1 MPNYFKLYPSRFCSA
16 ILFLA
21 YSLTIL
27 SVFLLPIVELAKAA
41 LTVLLVCAMVYY
53 LRRDAWLLLSSSHVA
68 LRLEENHIVL
78 ITRGGGEVP
87 GLVLRD
93 SVVTPALT
101 ILNVL
106 PQGKKTARSVV
117 IFPDS
122 IDAERS
128 RELRVLL
135 KWSGS
140 GES

>member
-41 LTVLLVCAMVYY
+41 LAVLLVCAMVYY

-68 LRLEENHIVL
+68 LRLEGNHIVL

-106 PQGKKTARSVV
+106 PQGRKTAHSVV

-122 IDAERS
+122 LDAERS

>member
-1 MPNYFKLYPSRFCSA
+1 MSNYFKLYPSRFCSA
-16 ILFLA
+16 LLFSA
-21 YSLTIL
+21 CSLTIL

-41 LTVLLVCAMVYY
+41 LAVLLVCAMAYY
-53 LRRDAWLLLSSSHVA
+53 LHRDAWLLLSSSHVA
-68 LRLEENHIVL
+68 LRLEGNHIIL

-93 SVVTPALT
+93 SVVTPAIT

-122 IDAERS
+122 LDAERS

-135 KWSGS
+135 KWNGS

>member
-1 MPNYFKLYPSRFCSA
+1 M
-16 ILFLA
+16 
-21 YSLTIL
+21 
-27 SVFLLPIVELAKAA
+27 LPIVESAKTALA
-41 LTVLLVCAMVYY
+41 VLLACALAYY
-53 LRRDAWLLLSSSHVA
+53 LRRDAWLLSSASHVA
-68 LRLEENHIVL
+68 LRLEGNHIVL

-122 IDAERS
+122 LDAERS

-135 KWSGS
+135 KWSGRGAS
-140 GES
+140 

>member
-41 LTVLLVCAMVYY
+41 LTVLLVCAMIFH

-68 LRLEENHIVL
+68 LRLEGSHIVL

-122 IDAERS
+122 LDAERS

-135 KWSGS
+135 RWSGS

>member
-41 LTVLLVCAMVYY
+41 LSVLLVCAMAYH

-68 LRLEENHIVL
+68 LRLEGSHIVL

-122 IDAERS
+122 LDAERS

-135 KWSGS
+135 RWSGS